1 MDLKI
6 YTDKKEILMT
16 KLQQLYII
24 AKDLELRNKMNSIG
38 KNIECLD
45 REKFEL
51 VVVGEFSRGKS
62 TFVNAMLG
70 KKILPARKKA
80 TTAVISKI
88 IYSDE
93 PKYYLHYKDE
103 TKNIEEISEEKFLKL
118 IAPKESAPEE
128 EKKSEQD
135 FLDTIDFADIA
146 YPLEFCKDNVEI
158 VDTPGINDI
167 NQNRIEITYRYLNQ
181 ADAVIMLLSATQAL
195 SNSEVEFLK
204 ERILGNH
211 IQNIFFVVT
220 HKDELDEIS
229 EQKVLNF
236 VTKNIR
242 DILPE
247 NITMDNRIF
256 LVSSIQTLAYRMV
269 KNGLELP
276 TKTLR
281 NNYVE
286 SLEHTGFNEFEDALA
301 YFLIEEKGRAKINKY
316 VSQSES
322 IIADLNKKIYLQK
335 ELIMHSADDL
345 KDKVA
350 KMEPEFN
357 GAKYNVKQ
365 IAQDMRI
372 KLSNNI
378 SEIEDKLV
386 DFESNICRAVDEA
399 IDDYT
404 GDLKNVSKMKT
415 LIKKVIEEEQKKFID
430 EMQTIEAKKIN
441 EAMQETESKLN
452 KIWQDISVEYQQN
465 FNLPVVATTGEES
478 ILYEVVNDFEKEFDT
493 KSNLLLYGIG
503 GGIGLVFSGVAL
515 FPVVAALGAAAWFM
529 GFFEDENLKIKRQIK
544 NKFVNHYR
552 NVSKE
557 IAQNVKKGYLN
568 QIDKV
573 CSSVEK
579 VANARIEDME
589 NQLNTIIKQ
598 KENKE
603 HSIEIECQKLN
614 DKQNKLMKINA
625 ELNTLK
631 L

>member
-1 MDLKI
+1 MDLKV
-6 YTDKKEILMT
+6 YTDKKEKLTT
-16 KLQQLYII
+16 KLQQLYTI
-24 AKDLELRNKMNSIG
+24 AKDLELTNRMDFIG
-38 KNIECLD
+38 ENIECLD

-70 KKILPARKKA
+70 NKILPARKKA

-103 TKNIEEISEEKFLKL
+103 TKNVEEITEEKFLKL

-135 FLDTIDFADIA
+135 FLNTIDFADIA

-256 LVSSIQTLAYRMV
+256 WVSSIQTLAYRMV

-301 YFLIEEKGRAKINKY
+301 YFLAEEKGRAKINKY

-335 ELIMHSADDL
+335 ELIMHSVDDL

-365 IAQDMRI
+365 ITQDMRV
-372 KLSNNI
+372 KLGNNI
-378 SEIEDKLV
+378 SEIEDKLA
-386 DFESNICRAVDEA
+386 ELEKNICQAVDKT

-404 GDLKNVSKMKT
+404 GDLKDVKNIKAVINSAINV
-415 LIKKVIEEEQKKFID
+415 EQKKFID
-430 EMQTIEAKKIN
+430 EIQAIESKKIN
-441 EAMQETESKLN
+441 EVIQEIESKLN

-465 FNLPVVATTGEES
+465 FNLPVVVTKGEES
-478 ILYEVVNDFEKEFDT
+478 ILYEVVNDFEKEIGT

-503 GGIGLVFSGVAL
+503 GGIGLVLSGAAL

-557 IAQNVKKGYLN
+557 IAKNVKKGYLS

-614 DKQNKLMKINA
+614 DKQNNLMKINA

>member
-1 MDLKI
+1 MDLKV
-6 YTDKKEILMT
+6 YTDKKEKLTT
-16 KLQQLYII
+16 KLQQLYIV
-24 AKDLELRNKMNSIG
+24 AKDLELTNRMHFIG

-70 KKILPARKKA
+70 NKILPARKKA

-103 TKNIEEISEEKFLKL
+103 LKHVEEITEEKFLKL

-135 FLDTIDFADIA
+135 FLNTIDFADIA

-301 YFLIEEKGRAKINKY
+301 YFLAEEKGRAKINKY

-322 IIADLNKKIYLQK
+322 IIADLNKKIVLQK
-335 ELIMHSADDL
+335 ELIMHSVDDL

-365 IAQDMRI
+365 ITQDMRV
-372 KLSNNI
+372 KLGNNI
-378 SEIEDKLV
+378 SEIEDKLA
-386 DFESNICRAVDEA
+386 ELEKNICQAIDKT

-404 GDLKNVSKMKT
+404 GDLKDVKN
-415 LIKKVIEEEQKKFID
+415 IKAVINSAVTVEQKKFID
-430 EMQTIEAKKIN
+430 ELQAIESKKIN
-441 EAMQETESKLN
+441 EVIQEIESKLN
-452 KIWQDISVEYQQN
+452 KIWQDISVEYQYN
-465 FNLPVVATTGEES
+465 FNLPAVES
-478 ILYEVVNDFEKEFDT
+478 NGNEQILYEIIDNLNEEDGIGEK
-493 KSNLLLYGIG
+493 LLRYGLG
-503 GGIGLVFSGVAL
+503 GGIGLAIAGMAL
-515 FPVVAALGAAAWFM
+515 APVILGLGLGAWLC
-529 GFFEDENLKIKRQIK
+529 GFFGNNDLKIKRQLK
-544 NKFVNHYR
+544 NKCENHYKK
-552 NVSKE
+552 VSKSFAE
-557 IAQNVKKGYLN
+557 NVKKGYLS

-614 DKQNKLMKINA
+614 DKQNNLMKINA

>member
-1 MDLKI
+1 MDLKV
-6 YTDKKEILMT
+6 YTDKKEKLTT
-16 KLQQLYII
+16 KLQQLYTI
-24 AKDLELRNKMNSIG
+24 AKDLELTNRMHFIG

-70 KKILPARKKA
+70 NKILPARKKA

-103 TKNIEEISEEKFLKL
+103 TKNVEEITEEKFLKL

-135 FLDTIDFADIA
+135 FLNTIDFADIA

-301 YFLIEEKGRAKINKY
+301 YFLAEEKGRAKINKY

-335 ELIMHSADDL
+335 ELIMHSVDDL

-365 IAQDMRI
+365 ITQDMRV
-372 KLSNNI
+372 KLGNNI
-378 SEIEDKLV
+378 SEIEDKLA
-386 DFESNICRAVDEA
+386 ELEKNICQAVDKT

-404 GDLKNVSKMKT
+404 GDLKDVKNIKAVINSAINV
-415 LIKKVIEEEQKKFID
+415 EQKKFID
-430 EMQTIEAKKIN
+430 EIQAI
-441 EAMQETESKLN
+441 ESK
-452 KIWQDISVEYQQN
+452 K
-465 FNLPVVATTGEES
+465 
-478 ILYEVVNDFEKEFDT
+478 
-493 KSNLLLYGIG
+493 
-503 GGIGLVFSGVAL
+503 
-515 FPVVAALGAAAWFM
+515 
-529 GFFEDENLKIKRQIK
+529 
-544 NKFVNHYR
+544 
-552 NVSKE
+552 
-557 IAQNVKKGYLN
+557 
-568 QIDKV
+568 
-573 CSSVEK
+573 
-579 VANARIEDME
+579 
-589 NQLNTIIKQ
+589 
-598 KENKE
+598 
-603 HSIEIECQKLN
+603 
-614 DKQNKLMKINA
+614 
-625 ELNTLK
+625 
-631 L
+631 

>member
-1 MDLKI
+1 MDLKV
-6 YTDKKEILMT
+6 YTDKKEKLTT
-16 KLQQLYII
+16 KLQQLYTI
-24 AKDLELRNKMNSIG
+24 AKDLELTNRMDFIG
-38 KNIECLD
+38 ENIECLD

-70 KKILPARKKA
+70 NKILPARKKA

-103 TKNIEEISEEKFLKL
+103 TKNVEEITEEKFLKL

-135 FLDTIDFADIA
+135 FLNTIDFADIA

-301 YFLIEEKGRAKINKY
+301 YFLAEEKGRAKINKY

-335 ELIMHSADDL
+335 ELIMHSVDDL

-365 IAQDMRI
+365 ITQDMRV
-372 KLSNNI
+372 KLGNNI
-378 SEIEDKLV
+378 SEIEDKLA
-386 DFESNICRAVDEA
+386 ELEKNICQAVDKT

-404 GDLKNVSKMKT
+404 GDLKDVKNIKAVINSAINV
-415 LIKKVIEEEQKKFID
+415 EQKKFID
-430 EMQTIEAKKIN
+430 EIQAIESKKIN
-441 EAMQETESKLN
+441 EVIQEIESKLN

>member
-128 EKKSEQD
+128 GKKSEQD

>member
-1 MDLKI
+1 M
-6 YTDKKEILMT
+6 
-16 KLQQLYII
+16 
-24 AKDLELRNKMNSIG
+24 
-38 KNIECLD
+38 
-45 REKFEL
+45 
-51 VVVGEFSRGKS
+51 
-62 TFVNAMLG
+62 
-70 KKILPARKKA
+70 
-80 TTAVISKI
+80 
-88 IYSDE
+88 
-93 PKYYLHYKDE
+93 
-103 TKNIEEISEEKFLKL
+103 
-118 IAPKESAPEE
+118 
-128 EKKSEQD
+128 
-135 FLDTIDFADIA
+135 DTIDFVDVA

-181 ADAVIMLLSATQAL
+181 ADAVIMLLCATQAL

-220 HKDELDEIS
+220 HKDELDEKS

-242 DILPE
+242 NILPE
-247 NITMDNRIF
+247 NINIDNRIF
-256 LVSSIQTLAYRMV
+256 LVSSIQALAYRMV
-269 KNGLELP
+269 KNRLELS

-301 YFLIEEKGRAKINKY
+301 YFLTEEKGRAKINKY
-316 VSQSES
+316 VSQSKS

-335 ELIMHSADDL
+335 ELIMHSVDDL
-345 KDKVA
+345 KNKVA

-357 GAKYNVKQ
+357 SAKYNVKQ
-365 IAQDMRI
+365 ITQGMRL
-372 KLSNNI
+372 KLGNDI
-378 SEIEDKLV
+378 SEIEDRLV

-399 IDDYT
+399 IDSYT
-404 GDLKNVSKMKT
+404 DDLKNLTKLKT
-415 LIKKVIEEEQKKFID
+415 SIKKVIEEEQKKFID
-430 EMQTIEAKKIN
+430 EIQAIEIKKIN
-441 EAMQETESKLN
+441 EVLQETENKLN

-465 FNLPVVATTGEES
+465 FNLPVVATKGEES
-478 ILYEVVNDFEKEFDT
+478 ILYEVMNDLKKEFEM
-493 KSNLLLYGIG
+493 KSDLLLYGIG
-503 GGIGLVFSGVAL
+503 GGIGLVLSGAAI
-515 FPVVAALGAAAWFM
+515 FPVVAVLGAAAWFM

-544 NKFVNHYR
+544 RKFVNHYR
-552 NVSKE
+552 NVSEE
-557 IAQNVKKGYLN
+557 IAQKIKKGYLL
-568 QIDKV
+568 QMDKV

-589 NQLNTIIKQ
+589 NQLNTIIRQ

-614 DKQNKLMKINA
+614 DKQNNLMKINE
-625 ELNTLK
+625 ELNILK

>member
-1 MDLKI
+1 MNLKVYI
-6 YTDKKEILMT
+6 DKKEKLMT

-24 AKDLELRNKMNSIG
+24 AKDLELTNRMHSIG

-70 KKILPARKKA
+70 KNILPAKKKA
-80 TTAVISKI
+80 TTAIISKI
-88 IYSDE
+88 VYSDE

-103 TKNIEEISEEKFLKL
+103 TKNIEEITEEKFLKL
-118 IAPKESAPEE
+118 IAPKERAPEE
-128 EKKSEQD
+128 EKKFKQK
-135 FLDTIDFADIA
+135 FLDTIDFADVA

-181 ADAVIMLLSATQAL
+181 ADAVIMLLCATQAL

-220 HKDELDEIS
+220 HKDELDEKS

-242 DILPE
+242 NILPE
-247 NITMDNRIF
+247 NINIDNRIF
-256 LVSSIQTLAYRMV
+256 LVSSIQVLAYRMV
-269 KNGLELP
+269 KNRLELS

-301 YFLIEEKGRAKINKY
+301 YFLTEEKGRAKINKY
-316 VSQSES
+316 VSQSKS

-335 ELIMHSADDL
+335 ELIMHSVDDL
-345 KDKVA
+345 KNKVA

-357 GAKYNVKQ
+357 SAKYNVKQ
-365 IAQDMRI
+365 ITQGMRL
-372 KLSNNI
+372 KLGNDI
-378 SEIEDKLV
+378 SEIEDRLV

-399 IDDYT
+399 IDSYT
-404 GDLKNVSKMKT
+404 DDLKNLTKLKT
-415 LIKKVIEEEQKKFID
+415 SIKKVIEEEQKKFID
-430 EMQTIEAKKIN
+430 EIQAIEIKKIN
-441 EAMQETESKLN
+441 EVLQETENKLN

-465 FNLPVVATTGEES
+465 FNLPVVATKGEES
-478 ILYEVVNDFEKEFDT
+478 ILYEVMNDLKKEFEM
-493 KSNLLLYGIG
+493 KSDLLLYGIG
-503 GGIGLVFSGVAL
+503 GGIGLVLSGAAI
-515 FPVVAALGAAAWFM
+515 FPVVAVLGAAAWFM

-544 NKFVNHYR
+544 RKFVNHYR
-552 NVSKE
+552 NVSEE
-557 IAQNVKKGYLN
+557 IAQKIKKGYLL
-568 QIDKV
+568 QMDKV

-589 NQLNTIIKQ
+589 NQLNTIIRQ

-614 DKQNKLMKINA
+614 DKQNNLMKINE
-625 ELNTLK
+625 ELNILK

>member
-1 MDLKI
+1 MDLKV
-6 YTDKKEILMT
+6 YTDKKEKLTT
-16 KLQQLYII
+16 KLQQLYIV
-24 AKDLELRNKMNSIG
+24 AKDLELTNRMHFIG

-70 KKILPARKKA
+70 NKILPARKKA

-103 TKNIEEISEEKFLKL
+103 TKNVEEITEEKFLNL
-118 IAPKESAPEE
+118 IAPKESEPEE
-128 EKKSEQD
+128 EKKSKQD
-135 FLDTIDFADIA
+135 FLNTIDFADIA

-247 NITMDNRIF
+247 NVTIDNRIF

-301 YFLIEEKGRAKINKY
+301 YFLAEEKGRAKINKY

-322 IIADLNKKIYLQK
+322 IIVDLNKKIVLQK
-335 ELIMHSADDL
+335 ELIMHSVDDL
-345 KDKVA
+345 KEKVA

-365 IAQDMRI
+365 ITQDMRV
-372 KLSNNI
+372 KLGNNI
-378 SEIEDKLV
+378 SEIEDKLA
-386 DFESNICRAVDEA
+386 ELEKNICQAVDKT

-404 GDLKNVSKMKT
+404 GDLKDVKNIKAVINSAINV
-415 LIKKVIEEEQKKFID
+415 EQKKFID
-430 EMQTIEAKKIN
+430 EIQAIESKKIN
-441 EAMQETESKLN
+441 EVIQEIESKLN

-465 FNLPVVATTGEES
+465 FNLPVVVTKGEES
-478 ILYEVVNDFEKEFDT
+478 ILYEVVNDFEKEIGT

-503 GGIGLVFSGVAL
+503 GGIGLVLSGAAL

>member
-1 MDLKI
+1 M
-6 YTDKKEILMT
+6 
-16 KLQQLYII
+16 
-24 AKDLELRNKMNSIG
+24 
-38 KNIECLD
+38 
-45 REKFEL
+45 
-51 VVVGEFSRGKS
+51 
-62 TFVNAMLG
+62 
-70 KKILPARKKA
+70 
-80 TTAVISKI
+80 
-88 IYSDE
+88 
-93 PKYYLHYKDE
+93 
-103 TKNIEEISEEKFLKL
+103 
-118 IAPKESAPEE
+118 
-128 EKKSEQD
+128 
-135 FLDTIDFADIA
+135 
-146 YPLEFCKDNVEI
+146 
-158 VDTPGINDI
+158 
-167 NQNRIEITYRYLNQ
+167 
-181 ADAVIMLLSATQAL
+181 
-195 SNSEVEFLK
+195 
-204 ERILGNH
+204 
-211 IQNIFFVVT
+211 
-220 HKDELDEIS
+220 
-229 EQKVLNF
+229 
-236 VTKNIR
+236 
-242 DILPE
+242 
-247 NITMDNRIF
+247 
-256 LVSSIQTLAYRMV
+256 
-269 KNGLELP
+269 ELP
-276 TKTLR
+276 TKILR

-301 YFLIEEKGRAKINKY
+301 YFLTEEKGRAKINKY

-345 KDKVA
+345 KDKVE

-415 LIKKVIEEEQKKFID
+415 LIKKVIEEEQKKFIG

-441 EAMQETESKLN
+441 EVMQETESKLN

-614 DKQNKLMKINA
+614 DKQNNLMKINA